1 MTDAEKIRAAE
12 AFLTDKLQSGSYM
25 KAHPAELAY
34 RIEHSYR
41 VANIGRCIAKNE
53 GFDLT
58 EMTLACLLHDVAYC
72 EDFDSETGWKNH
84 GRRSAHLARP
94 FLESLGFAPERVE
107 DMCYGIAIHVDDR
120 ADFDGVHTRFAET
133 ISDADNIDRFDAY
146 RIYEGLQRQDFGAL
160 PLEEKRAGA
169 EKTLS
174 RLAQLRDMPLATQTA
189 KTLWHERIDF
199 YTDFYRRLLAQADAS
214 AQIR

>member
-1 MTDAEKIRAAE
+1 MKELGLAA
-12 AFLTDKLQSGSYM
+12 D
-25 KAHPAELAY
+25 
-34 RIEHSYR
+34 RIED
-41 VANIGRCIAKNE
+41 I
-53 GFDLT
+53 
-58 EMTLACLLHDVAYC
+58 
-72 EDFDSETGWKNH
+72 
-84 GRRSAHLARP
+84 
-94 FLESLGFAPERVE
+94 
-107 DMCYGIAIHVDDR
+107 CYGIAIHVDDE
-120 ADFDGVHTRFAET
+120 ADFPGERTPLALSVG
-133 ISDADNIDRFDAY
+133 DADNIDRFDAY

-189 KTLWHERIDF
+189 KTLWQERIDF

>member
-12 AFLTDKLQSGSYM
+12 AFLKDKLQSGSYM

-72 EDFDSETGWKNH
+72 EDFDPETGWKNH
-84 GRRSAHLARP
+84 GRRSAHIARP

-160 PLEEKRAGA
+160 PLEEKRVGA

-189 KTLWHERIDF
+189 KTLWQERIDF

>member
-12 AFLTDKLQSGSYM
+12 VFLKDRLQSGSYL

-41 VANIGRCIAKNE
+41 VANIGRRIAKSE

-58 EMTLACLLHDVAYC
+58 EMTVACLLHDVAYC
-72 EDFDSETGWKNH
+72 EDFDPETGWKNH
-84 GRRSAHLARP
+84 GRRSARIVRP
-94 FLESLGFAPERVE
+94 FLERLGFAPERVA
-107 DMCYGIAIHVDDR
+107 DMCFGIAIHVDDR
-120 ADFDGVHTRFAET
+120 ADFDGVHTPFAET
-133 ISDADNIDRFDAY
+133 VSDADNIDRFDAY
-146 RIYEGLQRQDFGAL
+146 RIYEGLQRQDYGAL
-160 PLEEKRAGA
+160 PLAEKRAGA

-174 RLAQLRDMPLATQTA
+174 RLAQLRDMPLATRTA
-189 KTLWHERIDF
+189 KALWQERIDF
-199 YTDFYRRLLAQADAS
+199 YMDFYRRLLAQADAG

>member
-12 AFLTDKLQSGSYM
+12 AFLKDKLQSGSYM

-72 EDFDSETGWKNH
+72 EDFDPETGWKNH
-84 GRRSAHLARP
+84 GRRSAHITRP

-107 DMCYGIAIHVDDR
+107 DMCYGIAIHVDDL

-174 RLAQLRDMPLATQTA
+174 RLAQLRDMPLATRTA
-189 KTLWHERIDF
+189 KALWQERIDF